1 MDSFDIKGRF
11 TGGVKFTAKIDCSEY
26 TPESLK
32 VGLAVKWAIANRAD
46 LSGADLYGADLSGAD
61 LSGANL
67 SGVNLDGADLY
78 GAKNIIS
85 FGPVG
90 GVGRVGVATLRESK
104 TMVQLGCFWGTEKE
118 ALAAIRKKYG
128 PRTTYAALVK
138 AACAELRGRA

>member
-46 LSGADLYGADLSGAD
+46 LY
-61 LSGANL
+61 
-67 SGVNLDGADLY
+67 GADLY